1 MNRTQLY
8 LEKRH
13 MDLLRKRAQAE
24 HISVSEA
31 IRRIVDAELARSTP
45 APKEKPASLMHLA
58 KRVCAKGD
66 RAPADLATNLD
77 HYAYE

>member
-31 IRRIVDAELARSTP
+31 IRRIVDAELTRSTP
-45 APKEKPASLMHLA
+45 APKEKPASLVRLA